1 MIDVLID
8 AVRLGQSP
16 GQRGIGTYLR
26 HLIGA
31 LAKRPDLRL
40 HALATP
46 ATPLPPEVV
55 RVDAIR
61 RAPRRLEVAEHKLL
75 LPLQLR
81 RTRAAVFHSP
91 AFDPPRRSPVPWVYT
106 LHDVIPLEF
115 DHTAG
120 LGRKTWER
128 YAPRIRG
135 ADAVVAVSRWS
146 ADRAIAL
153 FEVDPRRVH
162 VIHHGVDPAY
172 RSIEPNPDLDDPYLL
187 YIGARSP
194 YKGFTEAVEVMGL
207 LAEAGYPHRLKVAGP
222 LDEVA
227 KQAARDDAARLGLG
241 DRVDVLGFVDD
252 LPGLL
257 GRASA
262 LLMTSRMEGFGLPA
276 AEALAAGVPV
286 VSFDN
291 SALHEVVD
299 GGGVLVPDGDVPA
312 MAAAVRPLL
321 DDLETWRE
329 YSARGRAR
337 SAAFDWDVSAARH
350 AEVYQSVAG
359 DGG

>member
-16 GQRGIGTYLR
+16 GQRGIGTYMR

-31 LAKRPDLRL
+31 LAKRRDIHL

-46 ATPLPPEVV
+46 STPLPPEVV
-55 RVDAIR
+55 RVNAVR
-61 RAPRRLEVAEHKLL
+61 KAPLRLEVAEHKLL

-81 RTRAAVFHSP
+81 RTQAAVFHSP

-106 LHDVIPLEF
+106 LHDVIPLEL
-115 DHTAG
+115 DYSAG
-120 LGRKTWER
+120 LGRRIWER

-135 ADAVVAVSRWS
+135 ADAVVSVSRWS

-153 FEVDPRRVH
+153 FELDPKRVH

-172 RSIEPNPDLDDPYLL
+172 RNIKPDPDLDNPYLL
-187 YIGARSP
+187 YVGARSP
-194 YKGFTEAVEVMGL
+194 YKGFTEAVEVVGL

-222 LDEVA
+222 LDDAA
-227 KQAARDDAARLGLG
+227 KQQARDDAARIGLA

-299 GGGVLVPDGDVPA
+299 GGGVLVPDGDVPT
-312 MAAAVRPLL
+312 MATALRSLL
-321 DDLETWRE
+321 DNPETWHE
-329 YSARGRAR
+329 HSERGRAR
-337 SAAFDWDVSAARH
+337 SAAFDWDASAAQH
-350 AEVYQSVAG
+350 AEVYRSVAAHG
-359 DGG
+359 A

>member
-1 MIDVLID
+1 VLDVLID

-16 GQRGIGTYLR
+16 GQRGIGTYMR

-31 LAKRPDLRL
+31 LAKRQDIRL
-40 HALATP
+40 HALAT
-46 ATPLPPEVV
+46 ASTPLPPEVV
-55 RVDAIR
+55 RVNAVR
-61 RAPRRLEVAEHKLL
+61 KAPLRLEVAEHKLL

-81 RTRAAVFHSP
+81 RTQAAVFHSP

-106 LHDVIPLEF
+106 LHDVIPLEL
-115 DHTAG
+115 DYAAG
-120 LGRKTWER
+120 LGRRTWER

-135 ADAVVAVSRWS
+135 ADAVVSVSRWS

-153 FEVDPRRVH
+153 FDLDPRRVH
-162 VIHHGVDPAY
+162 VIHHGVDPTY
-172 RSIEPNPDLDDPYLL
+172 RSIEPDPDLDNPYLL
-187 YIGARSP
+187 YVGARSP
-194 YKGFTEAVEVMGL
+194 YKGYLEAVEVVGL

-227 KQAARDDAARLGLG
+227 KQQARDDAARLGLA

-257 GRASA
+257 GRACA

-276 AEALAAGVPV
+276 VEAFAAGVPV

-312 MAAAVRPLL
+312 MATALRPLL
-321 DDLETWRE
+321 DDPETWRE
-329 YSARGRAR
+329 HSARGRAR
-337 SAAFDWDVSAARH
+337 SGAFDWDASAALH
-350 AEVYQSVAG
+350 AEVYRSVAAI
-359 DGG
+359 